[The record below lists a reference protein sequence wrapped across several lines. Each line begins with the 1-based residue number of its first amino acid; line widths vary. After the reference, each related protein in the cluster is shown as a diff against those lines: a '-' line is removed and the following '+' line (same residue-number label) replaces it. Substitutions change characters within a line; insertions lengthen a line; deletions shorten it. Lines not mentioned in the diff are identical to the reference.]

1 MVNLKLWQ
9 EDIAKVDSV
18 IVNEKSSSKTLDV
31 EVKNCDNYNVEVSL
45 GGKMYTGVGSLGLA
59 EVAINDISTEE
70 KTLVIRLTAPNM
82 NDFRK
87 TLKVKKTTENI
98 QEKKID
104 VTTLML
110 WGRDIK
116 EKDAIVVNATDAP
129 KTLEIGV
136 SNCDDYAVSAKIDN
150 KEYTGNATSGVAR
163 IEIADLPTEEKSLEI
178 KLVATGKENYT
189 KSLTVKK
196 DVQNT
201 QPKDFAITKIKL
213 WGRDVK
219 DLNSIV
225 VSEKDAPKT
234 LEIGVSNCDDYAVS
248 AKITAAALSTRM
260 SAKTSLGWTKVFIK
274 VPIETT
280 LIFMISFA
288 PVSEIEMKCSAF
300 LVE

>member
-45 GGKMYTGVGSLGLA
+45 GGKMYTGVGSLGVA
-59 EVAINDISTEE
+59 EVAINEIPTEE

-104 VTTLML
+104 VTTLM
-110 WGRDIK
+110 
-116 EKDAIVVNATDAP
+116 
-129 KTLEIGV
+129 
-136 SNCDDYAVSAKIDN
+136 
-150 KEYTGNATSGVAR
+150 
-163 IEIADLPTEEKSLEI
+163 
-178 KLVATGKENYT
+178 
-189 KSLTVKK
+189 
-196 DVQNT
+196 
-201 QPKDFAITKIKL
+201 L